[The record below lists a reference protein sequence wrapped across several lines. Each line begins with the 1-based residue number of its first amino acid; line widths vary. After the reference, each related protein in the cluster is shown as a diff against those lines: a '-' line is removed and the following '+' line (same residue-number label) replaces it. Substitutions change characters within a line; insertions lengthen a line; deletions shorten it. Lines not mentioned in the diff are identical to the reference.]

1 MTRKVNFALWI
12 LMAALA
18 QPALAQ
24 SDAQKTNTPETKN
37 APQKDNATQAMP
49 KSATDDPTYVI
60 GPGDEVY
67 INVWEQADLTRTV
80 PVRPDGMI
88 SLPLLNDVQAAGKT
102 PMQLASAITE
112 KLLKNLVKDPR
123 VSVIVTAT
131 NSQRIFVLGKVG
143 RAGAYPMIP
152 GMTVL
157 QAISSAGGLVLFA
170 NDKKIMILRTEN
182 GQQLRIPFNYKEV
195 INGIRPEQNILL
207 KPGDTVV
214 VP

>member
-1 MTRKVNFALWI
+1 MNSKLKVAFLVMI
-12 LMAALA
+12 TALA
-18 QPALAQ
+18 QSAIAQ
-24 SDAQKTNTPETKN
+24 SDAQKTNTPDTKN
-37 APQKDNATQAMP
+37 APQKDSATQAMP

-67 INVWEQADLTRTV
+67 VNVWEQTDLTRTV

-88 SLPLLNDVQAAGKT
+88 SLPLLNDVQAAGRT

-170 NDKKIMILRTEN
+170 NDKKIVILRTEN

-207 KPGDTVV
+207 KAGDTIVI
-214 VP
+214 P